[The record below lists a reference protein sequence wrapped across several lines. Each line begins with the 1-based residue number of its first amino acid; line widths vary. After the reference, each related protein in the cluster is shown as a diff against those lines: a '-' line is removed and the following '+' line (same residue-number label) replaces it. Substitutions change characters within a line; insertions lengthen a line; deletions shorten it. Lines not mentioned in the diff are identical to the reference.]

1 MRAVVLR
8 EFGTPKMLVAA
19 EVPDPVAGPGQLLVE
34 VEVAGITF
42 VETQVRAGRPPHP
55 AMAPRLPVVPGNGVG
70 GVVVAVGA
78 GVDPALVGT
87 RVVATTGGSGG
98 YAERAAVDAPA
109 AVPVPDGVGLAEAV
123 AVLADGRTAL
133 ALLRAAAVRE
143 GETVLV
149 EAAAGGMGSLLVQL
163 ARLAGA
169 RVVAAAG
176 GARKLDLCS
185 SLGAELTADYTAP
198 GWADRVR
205 AETGGVD
212 VAFDGVG
219 GEIGRAAFELL
230 RPGGRLLVYG
240 LAGGSFTAVSDEEA
254 AARGVSVIRGAP
266 LTPAQMVELIRAA
279 LAETAAGR
287 LHPVIG
293 QTFAL
298 EDAAAA
304 HAAIE
309 ARATVGKTLLRVS
322 NGAGEL

>member
-1 MRAVVLR
+1 
-8 EFGTPKMLVAA
+8 
-19 EVPDPVAGPGQLLVE
+19 
-34 VEVAGITF
+34 
-42 VETQVRAGRPPHP
+42 
-55 AMAPRLPVVPGNGVG
+55 
-70 GVVVAVGA
+70 VVVAVGA

-87 RVVATTGGSGG
+87 
-98 YAERAAVDAPA
+98 
-109 AVPVPDGVGLAEAV
+109 
-123 AVLADGRTAL
+123 
-133 ALLRAAAVRE
+133 
-143 GETVLV
+143 
-149 EAAAGGMGSLLVQL
+149 
-163 ARLAGA
+163 

-185 SLGAELTADYTAP
+185 SLGAELTADYTEP

-205 AETGGVD
+205 ADAGGVD

-254 AARGVSVIRGAP
+254 AVRGVSVIRGAP

-322 NGAGEL
+322 KSAGEL